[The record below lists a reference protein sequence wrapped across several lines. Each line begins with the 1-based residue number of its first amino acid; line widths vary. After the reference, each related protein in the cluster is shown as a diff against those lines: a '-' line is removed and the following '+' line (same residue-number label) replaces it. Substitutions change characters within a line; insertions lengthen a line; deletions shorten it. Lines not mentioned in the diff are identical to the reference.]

1 MKAFIESSALAK
13 RYIQERGSEKVA
25 SLLAEA
31 SEVGI
36 SLIVPPE
43 IVSALTRLRRQGAI
57 SASDYSLAKSTLFED
72 VEDMTVCSISV
83 LVAKRAIALLEKHS
97 LRTLDA
103 LHLAC
108 ALEWKAGIFVTSD
121 RRQSDAAAAS
131 GLHVVSV

>member
-1 MKAFIESSALAK
+1 MKAFFDSSALAK

-36 SLIVPPE
+36 SIIVPPE
-43 IVSALTRLRRQGAI
+43 IVSALNRLRRQGAI
-57 SASDYSLAKSTLFED
+57 SAADYALAKSGLFED
-72 VEDMTVCSISV
+72 VEDMTVCNISV
-83 LVAKRAIALLEKHS
+83 PVAEKAIALLEEHP

-108 ALEWKAGIFVTSD
+108 ALEWQAGVFVTAD
-121 RRQSDAAAAS
+121 RRQADAAAAR
-131 GLHVVSV
+131 GVRVVGV